1 MTARAGMTHLIA
13 RLRAMTETAAGD
25 YSVDGLSYWSDDQLQ
40 DALDAQIN
48 RIDLGLIEPLPEA
61 AGGRT
66 EWRDYPI
73 GATDLEE
80 PDSGLPYWSLTDA
93 AGQEV
98 APEGYT
104 LDPLSGVVRFSADQA
119 GAVYFVKARSYD
131 LARAAAV
138 VWRMKM
144 AHAASLY
151 DFRAEDQQFSRGQWF
166 DHCRQMADLYTR
178 QSAPTFVAFRRED
191 L

>member
-1 MTARAGMTHLIA
+1 M
-13 RLRAMTETAAGD
+13 AMTETAAGD

-40 DALDAQIN
+40 DILDA
-48 RIDLGLIEPLPEA
+48 RAMHIDLRTLDPLPESS
-61 AGGRT
+61 AGHT
-66 EWRDYPI
+66 EWHDYPI
-73 GATDLEE
+73 GDADLEE
-80 PDSGLPYWSLTDA
+80 PDSGAPYWSLTDA

-98 APEGYT
+98 DTELYT
-104 LDPLSGVVRFSADQA
+104 LDPLGGVIRFAADQK
-119 GAVYFVKARSYD
+119 GALVFLKARSYRM
-131 LARAAAV
+131 ARAAAD

-166 DHCRQMADLYTR
+166 DHCRLLAELYTR
-178 QSAPTFVAFRRED
+178 QSGPSFVPIRRED

>member
-1 MTARAGMTHLIA
+1 MSARAGMTHLIA

-25 YSVDGLSYWSDDQLQ
+25 YAVDGLSYWSDDQLQ
-40 DALDAQIN
+40 DALDAQVG
-48 RIDLGLIEPLPEA
+48 RIDLRLIEPLPEA
-61 AGGRT
+61 VAGRT
-66 EWRDYPI
+66 EWHDYPL
-73 GATDLEE
+73 GAGDLEE
-80 PDSGLPYWSLTDA
+80 PDSGAPYWSLTDS

-98 APEGYT
+98 PTEGYT
-104 LDPLSGVVRFSADQA
+104 LDALSGVVRFPVDQA
-119 GAVYFVKARSYD
+119 GAIYFVKARAYD

-166 DHCRQMADLYTR
+166 DHCRQMAELYTR
-178 QSAPTFVAFRRED
+178 QSAPRFVALRRED